1 MRRPP
6 RPPVPC
12 SPFTDCELNS
22 MITLKPCPKHY
33 TTDQDK
39 VMTPA
44 ETVARVRARL
54 EQLETRILAETRRID
69 TGRLDIPVF
78 LSVCGA
84 DARKFMPTRKQM
96 GKGASVEQ
104 AEASALMELM
114 ERYSYWTFWDRK
126 PRMERCTWSEAV
138 ARFGDRLIPMEQM
151 LQSVSET
158 ISPADAARVL
168 DLTQW
173 WFCPATDVLHGEE
186 RMVPL
191 DWFRKLGEFNGSS
204 AGNTDEESIFQGA
217 CELVE
222 RHVCCLI
229 DRAGTPVPTID
240 PASISDPVLK
250 RLHAKFTENGI
261 VVVLKDFSLGLPVP
275 TVAAIAWDPAT
286 FPHKSEIVYT
296 AGTASSPVK
305 AAVRALT
312 EVAQLAGDFES
323 GACYEASGLPKYA
336 RPEDMAWLL
345 EGPAVPLDS
354 LPGVEHA
361 DIYEELMALAR
372 GLDSAGYTLY
382 SVQTTNP
389 ELNVSANYN
398 IIPGFQFRE
407 RDKNASLGLFV
418 GRILSEEHDA
428 ASAMQ
433 GLEVLEDI
441 YPGAHFL
448 PFFKGMLA
456 LRAEAFDTACA
467 LFEEAE
473 PLQPEADAR
482 GLAAFYSGY
491 CHTLREDWQAALPA
505 LDRAVTLCP
514 EMKEYFNFRGVT
526 RFKLGMYAEAAEDF
540 QTLINDLDK
549 GSAIDLANLGLCCKF
564 LDRRDEAEEY
574 LVAALEIDPSIE
586 FARAHLE
593 ELRGA

>member
-1 MRRPP
+1 
-6 RPPVPC
+6 
-12 SPFTDCELNS
+12 
-22 MITLKPCPKHY
+22 MIRLSSCPKHY
-33 TTDQDK
+33 TADQDK
-39 VMTPA
+39 VMTPG
-44 ETVARVRARL
+44 ETVARVKARL
-54 EQLETRILAETRRID
+54 AELETQILAETRRID

-114 ERYSYWTFWDRK
+114 ERYSYWTFWERK
-126 PRMERCTWSEAV
+126 PDMVRCTWTEA
-138 ARFGDRLIPMEQM
+138 ATRFGDKLIGMDVI
-151 LQSVSET
+151 LQSVSE
-158 ISPADAARVL
+158 SLPHDKAARVM
-168 DLTQW
+168 DLTEW
-173 WFCPATDVLHGEE
+173 WFCPATDVHTGEE
-186 RMVPL
+186 RIIPL

-222 RHVCCLI
+222 RHVCCVI
-229 DRAGTPVPTID
+229 DRAGKPVPTIS
-240 PASISDPVLK
+240 PASFTDPVLVN
-250 RLHAKFTENGI
+250 LYSKFTDNGI
-261 VVVLKDFSLGLPVP
+261 VVILKDFSQGMPVP

-286 FPHKSEIVYT
+286 FPYQSEIVYT

-336 RPEDMAWLL
+336 RTEELGWLL
-345 EGPAVPLDS
+345 DGPQVNLDE
-354 LPGVEHA
+354 LPTVENG
-361 DIYEELMALAR
+361 DIYEELMALVR
-372 GLDSAGYTLY
+372 GLQTQGYSLF
-382 SVQTTNP
+382 SIQTTNP

-398 IIPGFQFRE
+398 IVPGFQFRE

-418 GRILSEEHDA
+418 GRILSEECDA
-428 ASAMQ
+428 PTAARGLSA
-433 GLEVLEDI
+433 LEDI
-441 YPGAHFL
+441 YPNAHFL

-456 LRAEAFDTACA
+456 LRAEAFDEACTF
-467 LFEEAE
+467 FEQAE
-473 PLQPEADAR
+473 PLQPEADAQ

-491 CHTLREDWQAALPA
+491 CHTLKEDWQAALSG
-505 LDRAVTLCP
+505 LDRAVALCP

-526 RFKLGMYAEAAEDF
+526 RFKLGMYAEAADDF
-540 QTLINDLDK
+540 RTLIKDLDK

-564 LDRRDEAEEY
+564 LDQRAEAEEY
-574 LVAALEIDPSIE
+574 LTAALDIDPSIE
-586 FARAHLE
+586 FARTHLN
-593 ELRGA
+593 ELRGE

>member
-1 MRRPP
+1 
-6 RPPVPC
+6 
-12 SPFTDCELNS
+12 
-22 MITLKPCPKHY
+22 MIRLSSCPKHY
-33 TTDQDK
+33 TADQDK
-39 VMTPA
+39 VMTPS
-44 ETVARVRARL
+44 ETVARVKARL
-54 EQLETRILAETRRID
+54 AELDTHILAETRRID
-69 TGRLDIPVF
+69 TGRLGIPVF
-78 LSVCGA
+78 LSVCGE
-84 DARKFMPTRKQM
+84 DARRFMPTRKQM

-126 PRMERCTWSEAV
+126 PDMVRCTWSQAV
-138 ARFGDRLIPMEQM
+138 KRFGDKLVGLDVI
-151 LQSVSET
+151 LHSVSE
-158 ISPADAARVL
+158 SLPHDKAARIM
-168 DLTQW
+168 DLTEW
-173 WFCPATDVLHGEE
+173 WFCPATDIHSGEE
-186 RMVPL
+186 RIIPL

-222 RHVCCLI
+222 RHVCCVI
-229 DRAGTPVPTID
+229 DRACNPVPTIS
-240 PASISDPVLK
+240 PASFTDPVLAN
-250 RLHAKFTENGI
+250 LYSKFTDNGI
-261 VVVLKDFSLGLPVP
+261 VVILKDFSQGMPVP

-286 FPHKSEIVYT
+286 FPYQSEIVYT

-336 RPEDMAWLL
+336 RTEELGWLL
-345 EGPAVPLDS
+345 EGPEVNLDE
-354 LPGVEHA
+354 LPSVEHG
-361 DIYEELMALAR
+361 DIYEELMALVR
-372 GLDSAGYTLY
+372 GLHTQGYNLY

-389 ELNVSANYN
+389 ELNVAANYN
-398 IIPGFQFRE
+398 LVPGFQFRE

-418 GRILSEEHDA
+418 GRILSEECDA
-428 ASAMQ
+428 QTAAQ
-433 GLEVLEDI
+433 GLSVLEEI
-441 YPGAHFL
+441 YPHAHFL

-456 LRAEAFDTACA
+456 LRAEAFDEACL
-467 LFEEAE
+467 LFEQAE

-491 CHTLREDWQAALPA
+491 CHTLKEDWRAALPG
-505 LDRAVTLCP
+505 LDRAVALCP

-540 QTLINDLDK
+540 RTLIKDLDK

-564 LDRRDEAEEY
+564 LGQREEAEEY
-574 LVAALEIDPSIE
+574 LTAALDIDPSIG
-586 FARAHLE
+586 FAREHLA
-593 ELRGA
+593 ELKQEG